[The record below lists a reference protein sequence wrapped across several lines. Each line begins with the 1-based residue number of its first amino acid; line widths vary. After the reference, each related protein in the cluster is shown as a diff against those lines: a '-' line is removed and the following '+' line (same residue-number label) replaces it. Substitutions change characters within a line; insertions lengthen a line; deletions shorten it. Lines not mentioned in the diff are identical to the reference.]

1 MMNRILFITALL
13 LSWNSASVW
22 ADGEDRS
29 EAGTQWVDP
38 VAFYD
43 LMDIEGSDFKPDY
56 DQGNVDVV
64 NVMMKRGLK
73 VYGLKLKPI
82 AVAAHVEGVHPIG
95 ELDDIDYVYSF
106 PYKDIM
112 GIRGLPLNEPAFCV
126 YADKGVSRSYPCNY
140 NFTETLTF
148 HYRGYE
154 APKTSKEEMRIETN
168 FNLSDIRLVADE
180 YGLGISY
187 GMTVSGRYEGVKAFN
202 EHKGQPVRASKE
214 AGVDINLGHFIYYTG
229 SQHLLL
235 ILSADQRD
243 NLDLFFDEYEE
254 HKEYLKPISSEQ
266 QRYLD
271 RPWARVYFEV
281 EEMLV
286 EYDDSPILSE
296 EERQEMVN
304 YLDALTMWLSGEGD
318 PLGLGEHNDATTSA
332 VISTIGAIASLLLGN
347 GLVGIMGGASS
358 LVDSLVSN
366 AGGTTPPPDIDMEG
380 LTGRKPEEEEEKEED
395 TPPPPDKPSFLDK
408 YSKVDSDGD
417 LVVRDPVTGKETLYI
432 NNGDGTYRNFNTDQN
447 WTPDEINEQLRYR
460 DENSGTL
467 KQDADQAAK
476 NAAEQHAQWE
486 KESQEL
492 SQDGKDYLEWKHNQ
506 EEAIR
511 KEGQIKKL
519 AEKYGVRP
527 TEQAV
532 KLAIRHEQELA
543 QIEHDMQMDLD
554 KQYEEGIHKL
564 QVIDKT
570 CEIGVNVMATC
581 VPGGEAVKNA
591 YTFAKSTLVA
601 ASEVYNSN
609 KSLGEGIVHIA
620 VGVGNGTLGVIQN
633 QAGSL
638 AGEGKYAWAKELGI
652 NVATED
658 LKEGVTTFYKTGDL
672 TKTRDAMLKAT
683 GKKAAEFGAGKLLSY
698 GTGKLKESA
707 TKALSGGESKMS
719 EGLAKK
725 VDYWF
730 NKTHTGYLGHR
741 ANVFKVKV
749 DGQKISIGR
758 GQGFSLFYSG
768 AVDTGKLTEGI
779 INETLNQTGA
789 HDWAGNLAQGVND
802 LGVEAAANVA
812 YGAGVV
818 NDSIVNF
825 AKDVK
830 DFSNLAANFGKK

>member
-1 MMNRILFITALL
+1 MKRLVLYIASCLTLCAWGALPAL
-13 LSWNSASVW
+13 

-43 LMDIEGSDFKPDY
+43 LMDIEASDYKPDY

-64 NVMMKRGLK
+64 SVMIKRGLK

-82 AVAAHVEGVHPIG
+82 AIAAHVEGVHPLG

-126 YADKGVSRSYPCNY
+126 YADKGVSRSYPCRYNY
-140 NFTETLTF
+140 TETLTY
-148 HYRGYE
+148 HYRGFQ

-180 YGLGISY
+180 YGLGVSY
-187 GMTVSGRYEGVKAFN
+187 GMTASGREEGAKAFN

-286 EYDDSPILSE
+286 EYEGTSVLSE
-296 EERQEMVN
+296 GERQELVN
-304 YLDALTMWLSGEGD
+304 YLDGLTAWLSGEGD
-318 PLGLGEHNDATTSA
+318 PLGLGEHTDATTSA
-332 VISTIGAIASLLLGN
+332 VIGAIGTVASILLGN
-347 GLVGIMGGASS
+347 GLVGIMGGAGS
-358 LVDSLVSN
+358 LVDSLISN
-366 AGGTTPPPDIDMEG
+366 AGGATPLPGSDAPDLTKMEG
-380 LTGRKPEEEEEKEED
+380 LKGRKPEDEDENDNENENPQPPKEKLD
-395 TPPPPDKPSFLDK
+395 FLDR
-408 YSKVDSDGD
+408 YTRVDSDGD
-417 LVVRDPVTGKETLYI
+417 IVVRDPVTGKETLYI
-432 NNGDGTYRNFNTDQN
+432 NNGDGTYRNFNTDQS
-447 WTPDEINEQLRYR
+447 WSPEEINEQLRYR

-467 KQDADQAAK
+467 KQDADQAAR

-486 KESQEL
+486 KESKEL
-492 SQDGKDYLEWKHNQ
+492 SQDGKKYLEWKHEQ
-506 EEAIR
+506 EEAVR

-581 VPGGEAVKNA
+581 VPGGSAVKDA
-591 YTFAKSTLVA
+591 YTFAKATLVA
-601 ASEVYNSN
+601 ASEAVNEG
-609 KSLGEGIVHIA
+609 KSASEGVAHVL
-620 VGVGNGTLGVIQN
+620 VGMGNGALGVIQN
-633 QAGSL
+633 QAGNL
-638 AGEGKYAWAKELGI
+638 VGEGKYAWAKELGI
-652 NVATED
+652 NVATENF
-658 LKEGVTTFYKTGDL
+658 KEGMNGLAQGKSLDEIGRNMIT
-672 TKTRDAMLKAT
+672 AT
-683 GKKAAEFGAGKLLSY
+683 GKTTASFGVGKLIS
-698 GTGKLKESA
+698 GTMGKLKETVKDSLDP
-707 TKALSGGESKMS
+707 TQCDPDKFYFSEST
-719 EGLAKK
+719 AKK
-725 VDYWF
+725 LDYWF
-730 NKTHTGYLGHR
+730 NKTHTGHLGHR
-741 ANVFKVKV
+741 ADVFKVKV
-749 DGQKISIGR
+749 DGQNFSVGK
-758 GQGFSLFYSG
+758 GQGFSIFYG
-768 AVDTGKLTEGI
+768 TVDTGKMTEGVI
-779 INETLNQTGA
+779 GEVYSNTVGN
-789 HDWAGNLAQGVND
+789 DWGGRLGNWAKDEV
-802 LGVEAAANVA
+802 
-812 YGAGVV
+812 
-818 NDSIVNF
+818 VNF

-830 DFSNLAANFGKK
+830 GFSNLAAKFGKK